1 MHVLAQAGE
10 TSETT
15 MKGFH
20 LGVTA
25 HTTDTELSTFCV
37 HVLEGNMGRCFS
49 QYLVSQGS
57 LALKMLPELTRMFQG
72 LLPRGSFESVSQK
85 AVPSTSFPYST

>member
-1 MHVLAQAGE
+1 MHMLAQAGE
-10 TSETT
+10 TNEATI
-15 MKGFH
+15 KGFH

-37 HVLEGNMGRCFS
+37 HVPEGNINRCIACLQS
-49 QYLVSQGS
+49 SIAQR
-57 LALKMLPELTRMFQG
+57 MLPQLTRMFQG